1 MAVREERSVS
11 DLDSQDSREGIAV
24 IGMSGRF
31 PGAKNLDEFW
41 RNLRDGVESISF
53 FTKAELE
60 SAGIDPA
67 QLESSEFVR
76 AGAVLDE
83 IEMFDA
89 AFFGFSPREAELMDP
104 QYRFF
109 ITQVW
114 QALENSGYNPQTY
127 DGSIGIFG
135 GMNFNK
141 YLLLNILSNEDL
153 VASEGALQ
161 LRILNDKDFLVS
173 LVAYKLNLKGPS
185 VTVQTACSTSLVAV
199 NLACMNLLNYQC
211 DIALAG
217 GVSINPQSKSGYF
230 RQEGVYSADGHCR
243 PFDARAGG
251 TLSGDGVGVVV
262 LKRLAEAI
270 EDGDFIHAVIKGSA
284 INNDGALKVGY
295 TAPSV
300 DGQAE
305 VIAMAQ
311 AYAGVDAETISF
323 IEAHGTATPM
333 GDPIE
338 VAALTQVFRSRTN
351 KTGFCGIGSV
361 KSNFGHLDA
370 AAGMASLIKTILAL
384 KHKTLPPTLHYTAP
398 NPQIDFANSPFYVNA
413 KLSEWKTDALPR
425 RAGVSAF
432 AVGGVNAHVIVE
444 EAPAPVPSERSR
456 SAQLLVWSARSGATL
471 EKMTGHLVDA
481 LQQQP
486 ELNLADVAY
495 TLAVGRVPF
504 DHRRALI
511 CQNADEAIKTLE
523 IRDPQ
528 RILTSYCAPGEHPVT
543 FMFPGLGNHY
553 VNMGLD
559 LYRSERVFREE
570 IDRCC
575 ELLRPLLGLD
585 LKEIIYPAGKERAAS
600 SAGGR
605 LDLRKMLKPFDENDE
620 AAQKLNQ
627 TWLTQPAL
635 FVIEYA
641 LAKLWMAWGVH
652 PQVMIGYSIGEYV
665 AACLAGVF
673 SLEDGLSLVA
683 QRAKMIQ
690 ELPGGSMLAVPLSES
705 ELQPFLSENI
715 SLAAI
720 NGPSL
725 SVVAGAVEEIAGLER
740 QLSQRGL
747 VCRQLATSHAFHS
760 KMMAAIVEPF
770 AKLVQSIPLKAPQ
783 IPFVSN
789 VTGKRIT
796 PAQATDPGYWA
807 THMCE
812 AVQFAG
818 GISELLKTPRRILL
832 EVGPGQVLGAWALQ
846 HPANQPDVE
855 LQVVASLR
863 HSYDSQSDVNF
874 LLNALASLWLSGVS
888 VNWPGFYADESR
900 GRVPLPTYP
909 FEPQRYWINPK
920 QQNRESTLPAR
931 QSLDKKKDIGNW
943 FYVPIW
949 KQSKPDVAAEND
961 ITTQPLRWLLFMDE
975 MGIGAGLVQRLE
987 AQGHG
992 VFTVRQGKEFAR
1004 PGERDFIVNAGAPDD
1019 YQTLLKELPGVDRI
1033 VHLWSVLQADDTKT
1047 SLEFAEQCQQV
1058 GFNSLLLLAQAI
1070 GNHTLT
1076 DSLHLDVISN
1086 NMQDVFGET
1095 DLHPAK
1101 ATLLGPCKVIPQ
1113 EYPHITCR
1121 SVDLIVPAGKDA
1133 TECLINQLGR
1143 ELAKPPINAIFAL
1156 RGAQRWQRTFES
1168 ISLNKTV
1175 MQPREGGVYLITGG
1189 VGGIG
1194 FSLAK
1199 CLAQAPQAK
1208 LVLTGRSPLPER
1220 EQWTEW
1226 LATHDESDR
1235 VSRRI
1240 RKAQALEQMGAEV
1253 WMLSAD
1259 VTDRDAMQTVITQMR
1274 ERFGE
1279 ITGVVHAAGVSPGG
1293 LMQVKS
1299 TEMAAGVLSPKIKG
1313 AIILADLLQDVKL
1326 DFFVLCSSLVAITG
1340 GVGMVDHCGANA
1352 FLDAFAHRHAAN
1364 GILSLNWDAWL
1375 EEGQAANASLSA
1387 GLKDLLHA
1395 SHANEIEHPL
1405 LDHCLVEDGRR
1416 IYVTRLS
1423 TAKHWVLDEH
1433 RIMGNAVFPG
1443 TAFLEMVRAAF
1454 ERQAPKQPIA
1464 IERVLFMSPLIVK
1477 DGEEQEIRT
1486 IIEEVA
1492 GQPERFSFLVVSKGK
1507 SNERQEHVSGEIAS
1521 IAVEPLK
1528 QHQLQTIAARCGS
1541 NGKNGNAHVHD
1552 EGPYLKDKA
1561 ETPKSL
1567 GLTLGPR
1574 WQNLLKQV
1582 NSGENEGLAYLE
1594 LSEEFAAD
1602 LQQFGMHPSLLD
1614 HATGLAQFA
1623 GRGQYLPLAY
1633 ESLHIYAPLPAK
1645 IYSHVKHR
1653 SGISANNE
1661 TVACDIAILDENGR
1675 EVLAIR
1681 DYTLKR
1687 INGADIQPQ
1696 SGYGKQ
1702 PQVVAEQDRP
1712 QGANDGIFPP
1722 EGAEAFSR
1730 VLSFTGPQLAISI
1743 KDLPL
1748 VIERNN
1754 SLTGERI
1761 LEEIEKL
1768 QSLRAKHPRPNL
1780 PTPYVEPRN
1789 ELETTLVTL
1798 WQDILGL
1805 EQVGIYDNFFGIGG
1819 DSLLATQLI
1828 SRVSKTFKVD
1838 LPLRAVFESPT
1849 AFDLGLSITQRQAEQ
1864 LDSAELEQ
1872 IMAELEALP
1881 D

>member
-1 MAVREERSVS
+1 MS

-31 PGAKNLDEFW
+31 PGAKNLEEFW

-53 FTKAELE
+53 FTKEELE
-60 SAGIDPA
+60 STGVDPA
-67 QLESSEFVR
+67 HLESSGYVR
-76 AGAVLDE
+76 AGAFLDE

-89 AFFGFSPREAELMDP
+89 AFFGFSPREAEIMDP

-114 QALENSGYNPQTY
+114 QALEHSGYNPQTY
-127 DGSIGIFG
+127 QGSIGIFG
-135 GMNFNK
+135 GMNFNQ
-141 YLLLNILSNEDL
+141 YLLHNLLSNEDL
-153 VASEGALQ
+153 LASEGALQ

-211 DIALAG
+211 DIALAA
-217 GVSINPQSKSGYF
+217 GVSINAQNKSGYF

-338 VAALTQVFRSRTN
+338 VAALTQVFRSSTN

-370 AAGMASLIKTILAL
+370 AAGMASLIKTILSL
-384 KHKTLPPTLHYTAP
+384 KHKALPPTLHYTTP

-413 KLSEWKTDALPR
+413 KLTEWKTDALPR

-444 EAPAPVPSERSR
+444 EAPAPVPSESSK
-456 SAQLLVWSARSGATL
+456 SAQLLVWSAKSEAAL
-471 EKMTGHLVDA
+471 EKMTGHLADA
-481 LQQQP
+481 LKQP

-495 TLAVGRVPF
+495 TLAVGRAPF
-504 DHRRALI
+504 EHRRALV
-511 CQNADEAIKTLE
+511 CQNADEALKAIET
-523 IRDPQ
+523 RDPQ
-528 RILTSYCAPGEHPVT
+528 RVLTSYAAPGEHPVT

-585 LKEIIYPAGKERAAS
+585 LREVIYPAGTKRDTS

-605 LDLRKMLKPFDENDE
+605 LNLRKMLKPFDENDE

-641 LAKLWMAWGVH
+641 LAKLWMAWGVY

-673 SLEDGLSLVA
+673 SLEDGLTLVA

-705 ELQPFLSENI
+705 EVQPLLSENI

-725 SVVAGAVEEIAGLER
+725 SVVAGPVEEISGLEKE
-740 QLSQRGL
+740 LSQRGL
-747 VCRQLATSHAFHS
+747 VCRRLATSHAFHS
-760 KMMAAIVEPF
+760 KMMAPIVAPF
-770 AKLVQSIPLKAPQ
+770 TKLVQSIELKAPQ
-783 IPFVSN
+783 IPFISN

-807 THMCE
+807 THLCE

-874 LLNALASLWLSGVS
+874 LLNGLAGLWLSGVS
-888 VNWPGFYADESR
+888 VDWPGFYANESR

-909 FEPQRYWINPK
+909 FEPRRYWVNPK
-920 QQNRESTLPAR
+920 QRNRESTLPAP
-931 QSLDKKKDIGNW
+931 QSLDKKHISDW

-949 KQSKPDVAAEND
+949 KQSKPDVATEND
-961 ITTQPLRWLLFMDE
+961 VATQPLRWLLFMDE
-975 MGIGAGLVQRLE
+975 LGIGAGLVQRLE

-992 VFTVRQGKEFAR
+992 VFTVRQGQEFAR
-1004 PGERDFIVNAGAPDD
+1004 LGERDFVVNAGASDD

-1033 VHLWSVLQADDTKT
+1033 VHLWSVLHADGAKT
-1047 SLEFAEQCQQV
+1047 SIEFAEQCQQV

-1070 GNHTLT
+1070 GNHTLS

-1095 DLHPAK
+1095 DPHPAK

-1113 EYPHITCR
+1113 EYPNVTCR

-1133 TECLINQLGR
+1133 TESLIDQLDR
-1143 ELAKPPINAIFAL
+1143 ELAKPPMNAIFCL
-1156 RGAQRWQRTFES
+1156 RGAQKWQRTFES
-1168 ISLNKTV
+1168 ISLNNTV
-1175 MQPREGGVYLITGG
+1175 MQPRDGGVYLITGG

-1199 CLAQAPQAK
+1199 CLAQAPKTK

-1220 EQWTEW
+1220 EQWTKW
-1226 LATHDESDR
+1226 LATHDESDG
-1235 VSRRI
+1235 VSRKI

-1259 VTDRDAMQTVITQMR
+1259 VTDRDAMQAVITQTR

-1279 ITGVVHAAGVSPGG
+1279 INGVVHAAGVSPGG

-1299 TEMAAGVLSPKIKG
+1299 TEMAAGVLDPKIKG
-1313 AIILADLLQDVKL
+1313 TMIIEDLLHDVKL

-1352 FLDAFAHRHAAN
+1352 FLDAFAHRHAAS

-1375 EEGQAANASLSA
+1375 EEGQAANATLSA

-1433 RIMGNAVFPG
+1433 RIMGHAVFPG

-1454 ERQAPKQPIA
+1454 ELQAPKQPMT
-1464 IERVLFMSPLIVK
+1464 IERVLFRSPLIVK

-1492 GQPERFSFLVVSKGK
+1492 GQPGRFSFVVVSKGK
-1507 SNERQEHVSGEIAS
+1507 SQEQHEHVSGEIES
-1521 IAVEPLK
+1521 IPAEPLK
-1528 QHQLQTIAARCGS
+1528 QHQLQTIAARCDS
-1541 NGKNGNAHVHD
+1541 NGKNGKAHVHD
-1552 EGPYLKDKA
+1552 EDLHLEDK
-1561 ETPKSL
+1561 TPNSL

-1574 WQNLLKQV
+1574 WQNLVKQV
-1582 NSGENEGLAYLE
+1582 NSGEQEGLAYLE

-1602 LQQFGMHPSLLD
+1602 LQLFGMHPSLLD
-1614 HATGLAQFA
+1614 HATGLAQLA

-1633 ESLHIYAPLPAK
+1633 ESLRIYAPLPAK

-1653 SGISANNE
+1653 GDMSANNE
-1661 TVACDIAILDENGR
+1661 IVACDISILDENGS
-1675 EVLAIR
+1675 EVLAIK

-1687 INGADIQPQ
+1687 INGTDLQVQ
-1696 SGYGKQ
+1696 SGEHS
-1702 PQVVAEQDRP
+1702 QVAGVQDRP
-1712 QGANDGIFPP
+1712 QGANDGIFPL
-1722 EGAEAFSR
+1722 EGAEVFSR
-1730 VLSFTGPQLAISI
+1730 VLSFRGPQLAVSI

-1748 VIERNN
+1748 VIEQND
-1754 SLTGERI
+1754 SLTAALI
-1761 LEEIEKL
+1761 FEEIEKL
-1768 QSLRAKHPRPNL
+1768 QAHRAKHPRPNL
-1780 PTPYVEPRN
+1780 QTPYVEPRN

-1838 LPLRAVFESPT
+1838 LPLRAVFEGPT
-1849 AFDLGLSITQRQAEQ
+1849 AFDLGVSITQRQAEQ